1 MSVGKDVVFLSYP
14 DFKTQIKEIRR
25 EAIELG
31 YAISTMDGYER
42 IWNKFIEWKQ
52 EEHFVYQE
60 EDYNQFLLEYYHFD
74 VSTYTFKS
82 KSKHQQLMRSKRI
95 VDDFDTYK
103 DCIQRR
109 CLPNALYCEYPKEWN
124 PVVEKYLT
132 YCKEEKYNADRSI
145 KTKQDY
151 LTRLLSYF
159 SQHGIIELKDL
170 SRQDIVSFI
179 NEVIEK
185 GNVSKRRNF
194 YILRDFLQYLFIE
207 GISLEDLSIYVP
219 KIKSTKRKKLPV
231 YFKQEE
237 IEEKLNE
244 IPRERKIEKRDYAI
258 ILIAARLGLRVSDIL
273 NIRFKDINWEHYQLH
288 IIQLKTNHSNILPLP
303 KDVGWAIIDYIQHAR
318 PVCKN
323 EYLFVK
329 MRHPFEKMEKFHNFN
344 KYFETE
350 EIENTKK
357 GIHNLRHSLA
367 KNMLDNDI
375 PLHTISSILGHQSL
389 ETTSN
394 TYLSIDAKH
403 LKGCSLEVEE

>member
-31 YAISTMDGYER
+31 YAISTMDSYER

-60 EDYNQFLLEYYHFD
+60 EDYSKFLLEYYHFD
-74 VSTYTFKS
+74 VSTYTSKS
-82 KSKHQQLMRSKRI
+82 KSRDQQLMRSKRI
-95 VDDFDTYK
+95 LDDFDTYK

-109 CLPNALYCEYPKEWN
+109 CLPNALYCEYSKEWN

-132 YCKEEKYNADRSI
+132 YCKEEKYNADCSI

-170 SRQDIVSFI
+170 SRQDIVSFV

-273 NIRFKDINWEHYQLH
+273 NIRFKDIDWEQHQLH
-288 IIQLKTNHSNILPLP
+288 IIQPKTKHLNILPLS
-303 KDVGWAIIDYIQHAR
+303 KEVGWAIIDYIQHAR

-375 PLHTISSILGHQSL
+375 PLHAISSILGHQSL

>member
-1 MSVGKDVVFLSYP
+1 MSAGKDVVFLSYP

-25 EAIELG
+25 EAIEIG
-31 YAISTMDGYER
+31 FSISTMNSYER
-42 IWNKFIEWKQ
+42 IWNKFINWKQ

-74 VSTYTFKS
+74 VSTYTSKS
-82 KSKHQQLMRSKRI
+82 KSRHQELMRSKRI
-95 VDDFDTYK
+95 LDDFDTYK
-103 DCIQRR
+103 VWIQRR
-109 CLPNALYCEYPKEWN
+109 CLPNNFYCEYPKEWN
-124 PVVEKYLT
+124 PVVEKYFT
-132 YCKEEKYNADRSI
+132 YCKEEKENASSSI
-145 KTKQDY
+145 KLKQDY

-159 SQHGIIELKDL
+159 SQHGILELKDL
-170 SRQDIVSFI
+170 GRQNIVSFL
-179 NEVIEK
+179 NKVIEK

-219 KIKSTKRKKLPV
+219 KIKSTRRKKLPV
-231 YFKQEE
+231 YFKLEE
-237 IEEKLNE
+237 IEEKLKE

-273 NIRFKDINWEHYQLH
+273 NIRLKDIDWEQHQLH
-288 IIQLKTNHSNILPLP
+288 IIQPKTKHLNILPLS
-303 KDVGWAIIDYIQHAR
+303 KEVGWAIIDYIKNAR

-329 MRHPFEKMEKFHNFN
+329 MRYPFEKIEKFQNFN
-344 KYFETE
+344 KYFITE

-375 PLHTISSILGHQSL
+375 PLHTISSVLGHQSL

-403 LKGCSLEVEE
+403 LKGCSLEMEE

>member
-31 YAISTMDGYER
+31 YAISTMDSYER

-60 EDYNQFLLEYYHFD
+60 EDYSKFLLEYYHFD
-74 VSTYTFKS
+74 VSTYTSKS
-82 KSKHQQLMRSKRI
+82 KSRDQQLMRSKRI
-95 VDDFDTYK
+95 LDDFDTYK

-109 CLPNALYCEYPKEWN
+109 CLPNALYCEYSKEWN
-124 PVVEKYLT
+124 PVVEKYLI

-170 SRQDIVSFI
+170 SRQDIVSFV

-273 NIRFKDINWEHYQLH
+273 NIRFKDIDWEQHQLH
-288 IIQLKTNHSNILPLP
+288 IIQPKTKHLNILPLS
-303 KDVGWAIIDYIQHAR
+303 KEVGWAIIDYIQHAR

>member
-31 YAISTMDGYER
+31 YAISTMDSYER

-60 EDYNQFLLEYYHFD
+60 EDYSKFLLEYYHFD
-74 VSTYTFKS
+74 VSTYTSKS
-82 KSKHQQLMRSKRI
+82 KSRDQQLMRSKRI
-95 VDDFDTYK
+95 LDDFDTYK

-124 PVVEKYLT
+124 PVVEKYLI

-170 SRQDIVSFI
+170 SRQDIVSFV

-273 NIRFKDINWEHYQLH
+273 NIRFKDIDWEQHQLH
-288 IIQLKTNHSNILPLP
+288 IIQPKTKHLNILPLS
-303 KDVGWAIIDYIQHAR
+303 KEVGWAIIDYIQHAR